1 MAEVKKAA
9 GAAKQEEV
17 VAEKE
22 EKYRISELIA
32 AAEAVFGYPRECVKA
47 ALGLVKTDRMTVA
60 EAKKRVEAFL
70 RKEVK

>member
-1 MAEVKKAA
+1 MAEVKKTAPA
-9 GAAKQEEV
+9 EKQEKPV
-17 VAEKE
+17 VEKAEK
-22 EKYRISELIA
+22 YHISELIA